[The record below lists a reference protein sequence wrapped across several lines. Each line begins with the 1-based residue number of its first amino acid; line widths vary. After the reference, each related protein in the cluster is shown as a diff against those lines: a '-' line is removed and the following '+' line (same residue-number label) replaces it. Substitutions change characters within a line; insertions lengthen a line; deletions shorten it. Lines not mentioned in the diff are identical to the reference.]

1 MGERWLT
8 TGCFRKEVMS
18 RSDLR
23 GGGVYVV
30 CVCVCGNKK
39 CFQPALQSVAVCFF
53 VWPFD
58 SHFFF
63 LCFVLLVERRVQTHL
78 CRFFVFCV
86 LVEIIEE
93 PDLCPVQN

>member
-1 MGERWLT
+1 M
-8 TGCFRKEVMS
+8 
-18 RSDLR
+18 
-23 GGGVYVV
+23 